1 MPLYK
6 YRYNDME
13 VMATRR
19 RPSTRDDKKYMREV
33 EMDGRQYLVHYGDP
47 DMDMQRDIP
56 ERRANFLSRHNCSE
70 KSDPLSAGF
79 WACYDW
85 ANTDEKSI
93 DGDYHKP
100 DCRPLRM
107 AHGCRC

>member
-33 EMDGRQYLVHYGDP
+33 EMNGRQYLVHYGDL
-47 DMDMQRDIP
+47 RKFEINSGSIC
-56 ERRANFLSRHNCSE
+56 AAGNF
-70 KSDPLSAGF
+70 G
-79 WACYDW
+79 
-85 ANTDEKSI
+85 
-93 DGDYHKP
+93 
-100 DCRPLRM
+100 
-107 AHGCRC
+107 GCA

>member
-33 EMDGRQYLVHYGDP
+33 EMNGRQYLVHYGDP

-56 ERRANFLSRHNCSE
+56 ERRANFLSRHNWNRIS
-70 KSDPLSAGF
+70 
-79 WACYDW
+79 
-85 ANTDEKSI
+85 
-93 DGDYHKP
+93 
-100 DCRPLRM
+100 
-107 AHGCRC
+107 